1 MGVGVS
7 EKVRLLYIS
16 LQDANTTITQF
27 RKTSSLQRNEQTLKV
42 LKKSQTPHRHTL
54 TETAVPLKADLST
67 GVS

>member
-16 LQDANTTITQF
+16 LQDANTTIIQF
-27 RKTSSLQRNEQTLKV
+27 RKTSSLQRNEQNLKV
-42 LKKSQTPHRHTL
+42 LKKSHTPNRHTL
-54 TETAVPLKADLST
+54 TEIAVPLKADLST